1 MNNNIRQFLYEFNN
15 LCRQDNRIKCWCV
28 YPNDDFEREKLRI
41 DIVFVNYN
49 GETFNWHSMVDIFE
63 ITNLSENCI
72 KDFTK
77 YIFYDLQH
85 GYEGDIFPDR
95 KDGDE

>member
-15 LCRQDNRIKCWCV
+15 LCRQDNRIKYWCI
-28 YPNDDFEREKLRI
+28 YPNDFEKEKLQI

-49 GETFNWHSMVDIFE
+49 GETFNWHSMVDIHDIIDLFE
-63 ITNLSENCI
+63 NRI
-72 KDFTK
+72 KDFAK
-77 YIFYDLQH
+77 YVFYDLQH

-95 KDGDE
+95 KDDDE

>member
-15 LCRQDNRIKCWCV
+15 LCRQDNRIKYWCI
-28 YPNDDFEREKLRI
+28 YPNDDFEKEKLQI

-49 GETFNWHSMVDIFE
+49 GETFNWHSKVDIQDIIYLFE
-63 ITNLSENCI
+63 NQI
-72 KDFTK
+72 KNFAK
-77 YIFYDLQH
+77 YVFYDLQH

-95 KDGDE
+95 KDDE

>member
-1 MNNNIRQFLYEFNN
+1 MDNNMRQFLYEFNN
-15 LCRQDNRIKCWCV
+15 LCRQDIRIKYWCV
-28 YPNDDFEREKLRI
+28 YPYDFDREKLKI

-49 GETFNWHSMVDIFE
+49 SETFDWHYLVDIFE
-63 ITNLSENCI
+63 ITNLPENCI
-72 KDFTK
+72 KDFTE